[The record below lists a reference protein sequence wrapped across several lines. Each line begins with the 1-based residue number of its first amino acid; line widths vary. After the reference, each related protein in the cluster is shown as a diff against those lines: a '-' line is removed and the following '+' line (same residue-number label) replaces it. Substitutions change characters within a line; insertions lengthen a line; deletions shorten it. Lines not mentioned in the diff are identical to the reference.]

1 MGKEGPKDR
10 LEMVSRE
17 PTWAKK
23 VPRKTRDSFKRDL
36 GPPEMVK
43 RANLGKEGP
52 KARLEMV
59 SREPTW
65 VKEGPKDRLE
75 MVSREPTWAKKV
87 PRID

>member
-23 VPRKTRDSFKRDL
+23 VP
-36 GPPEMVK
+36 
-43 RANLGKEGP
+43 
-52 KARLEMV
+52 
-59 SREPTW
+59 
-65 VKEGPKDRLE
+65 
-75 MVSREPTWAKKV
+75 TWAKKV

>member
-10 LEMVSRE
+10 LEMVSRK

-23 VPRKTRDSFKRDL
+23 V
-36 GPPEMVK
+36 
-43 RANLGKEGP
+43 
-52 KARLEMV
+52 
-59 SREPTW
+59 
-65 VKEGPKDRLE
+65 KDRLE